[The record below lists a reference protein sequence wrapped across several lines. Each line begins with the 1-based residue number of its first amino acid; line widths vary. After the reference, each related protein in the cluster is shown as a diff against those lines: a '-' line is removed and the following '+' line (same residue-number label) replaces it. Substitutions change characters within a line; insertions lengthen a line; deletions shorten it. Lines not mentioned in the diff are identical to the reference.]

1 MLYSIIVGLNN
12 KAVSLYQELGSL
24 QISSL
29 LVRNA
34 LTGDATLIESFIFLE
49 KKKKK
54 NQTRLLNQV
63 LPLIWFSKPK
73 CIHAT
78 CLEGNAQSLWARP
91 WRSKSTASQ
100 GPVAGWASQS
110 AP

>member
-49 KKKKK
+49 KKEEEPD
-54 NQTRLLNQV
+54 QIAESGSTTHLV
-63 LPLIWFSKPK
+63 LK
-73 CIHAT
+73 T
-78 CLEGNAQSLWARP
+78 
-91 WRSKSTASQ
+91 
-100 GPVAGWASQS
+100 
-110 AP
+110 

>member
-49 KKKKK
+49 KKEEEEPD
-54 NQTRLLNQV
+54 QIAESGSTTHLV
-63 LPLIWFSKPK
+63 LK
-73 CIHAT
+73 T
-78 CLEGNAQSLWARP
+78 
-91 WRSKSTASQ
+91 
-100 GPVAGWASQS
+100 
-110 AP
+110 